1 MPPSDS
7 RVRTDGQRVGL
18 ADVGSATATERW
30 RMDTLTPLPGVLRVD
45 LAEDVERFDE
55 GFVARPGVDDEPLE
69 HPRDRRVGVL
79 LAPRV
84 VEEVWIALAL
94 AAKRQVALALQ
105 ARILL

>member
-30 RMDTLTPLPGVLRVD
+30 RMATLTPLHGALRVD

-55 GFVARPGVDDEPLE
+55 GFVARPVVDDEPLA
-69 HPRDRRVGVL
+69 HLRDRRVGVL
-79 LAPRV
+79 LASRAV
-84 VEEVWIALAL
+84 DDVRLAL
-94 AAKRQVALALQ
+94 GLAAERA
-105 ARILL
+105 